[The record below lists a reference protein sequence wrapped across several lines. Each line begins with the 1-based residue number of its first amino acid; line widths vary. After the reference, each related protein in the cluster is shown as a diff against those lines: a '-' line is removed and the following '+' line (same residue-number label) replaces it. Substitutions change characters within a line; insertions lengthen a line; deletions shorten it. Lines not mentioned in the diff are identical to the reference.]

1 MYVCMYALFNVKY
14 FLVTAQMHEE
24 VAMNLLFLKR
34 KLEEVKIYAYLLI
47 RCIHTYI
54 HILCTRIK
62 IFENR
67 KTTNPKCGIAAL
79 IYLCYLQ

>member
-1 MYVCMYALFNVKY
+1 MYALFNVKY

-34 KLEEVKIYAYLLI
+34 KLEEVKLYAYLLI

-54 HILCTRIK
+54 HT
-62 IFENR
+62 
-67 KTTNPKCGIAAL
+67 
-79 IYLCYLQ
+79 